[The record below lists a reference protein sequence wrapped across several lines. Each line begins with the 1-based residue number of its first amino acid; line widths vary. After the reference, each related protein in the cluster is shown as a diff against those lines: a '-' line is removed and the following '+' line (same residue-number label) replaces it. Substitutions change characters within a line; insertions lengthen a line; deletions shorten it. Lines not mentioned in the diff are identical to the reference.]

1 MTNILS
7 GLNDSQQKAVEH
19 ISGPLLILAGPGSG
33 KTRVIVHRIAYLI
46 KTCGISPY
54 RIIAVTFTNKA
65 ANEMK
70 ERLNTLVSG
79 WADELTVGT
88 FHAICARIL
97 RIDGKKI
104 NIKPDFVIY
113 GRDDQITLIKRTI
126 QEVGYDPSQYSA
138 NSITAS
144 IGMVKSQMLS
154 PEEYTE
160 QASSY
165 FEEVVS
171 KVYKRYEELLGQ
183 SNALDFDD
191 LLLKTVHLLDKHS
204 DIKKKYQNRYQHIM
218 VDEFQDTNLVQYALV
233 KLLTGKHKNICVVG
247 DPDQSIYS
255 WRSADLRNILNFEE
269 DYKEAEV
276 IQLGQSYRSTKKIL
290 KAAVGVISANNQ
302 RKPID
307 LWTDNE
313 NGENINVIETFTQHE
328 EARCVVREIERLYKN
343 GSERY
348 GGCAVMYRTNAQ
360 SRVLE
365 ETFIRYGVPYR
376 LVAGTRFYERRE
388 VKDVIAYLRLIQNPD
403 DSVSLLRVINVPP
416 RGLGQKSLQ
425 ELSNYAKDKNI
436 SLYEALKYIVS
447 DGGKKPS
454 LTQRAVNSLTTF
466 KENLDYF
473 MEKNKKGGVV
483 ELFDDVL
490 LRSGYKEHLLDEK
503 EGQERLENIMELRS
517 VVQEYSEMPPG
528 EGLSA
533 FLEGAALVSDV
544 DGLKGEA
551 DAVTLITLHQA
562 KGLEFSSVFIVGA
575 EEGILP
581 HFRSIDDPLQMEEER
596 RLFYVGVTRA
606 KRRLYI
612 LRALRRNLMGGNTAN
627 DPSRFIGDIPKSIVC
642 GSNGSEEKPSFTKRL
657 ASLQREEES
666 CFNVPD
672 LKAGD
677 RVKHAQFGEGVIVG
691 LKPSKEDA
699 EVQVDFKLVGT
710 KRLMLS
716 FAKLE
721 KVE

>member
-7 GLNDSQQKAVEH
+7 SLNDSQQKAVEH
-19 ISGPLLILAGPGSG
+19 DLGPLLILAGPGSG

-46 KTCGISPY
+46 RTCGISPH
-54 RIIAVTFTNKA
+54 RIMAVTFTNKA
-65 ANEMK
+65 ANELK
-70 ERLNTLVSG
+70 ERLGTLVSG

-104 NIKPDFVIY
+104 GIKPDFVIY
-113 GRDDQITLIKRTI
+113 SRDDQVTLVKRTI

-138 NSITAS
+138 NSIMAS

-154 PEEYTE
+154 PEEYAK

-171 KVYKRYEELLGQ
+171 KVYKRYEELLTQ

-191 LLLKTVHLLDKHS
+191 LLLKTVRLLDNHS

-233 KLLTGKHKNICVVG
+233 KLFTGKHKNICVVG

-269 DYKEAEV
+269 DYKGAKV
-276 IQLGQSYRSTKKIL
+276 IHLGQSYRSTKKIL

-302 RKPID
+302 RKPIE

-313 NGENINVIETFTQHE
+313 DGENINVAETFTQHE
-328 EARCVVREIERLYKN
+328 EARYVVREIERLQKS
-343 GSERY
+343 GKERY

-365 ETFIRYGVPYR
+365 ETFLRYGVPYR

-388 VKDVIAYLRLIQNPD
+388 VKDVIAYLRIIQNPD
-403 DSVSLLRVINVPP
+403 DGVSLLRVINVPP
-416 RGLGQKSLQ
+416 RGLGQKSIQL
-425 ELSNYAKDKNI
+425 LANYAKEENI
-436 SLYEALKYIVS
+436 SLYEALKHVVS
-447 DGGKKPS
+447 NGGKKPS
-454 LTQRAVNSLTTF
+454 LTQRAVNSFTSF
-466 KENLDYF
+466 KEMVDGLI
-473 MEKNKKGGVV
+473 EKKKDAGLV
-483 ELFDDVL
+483 ELFDDIL
-490 LRSGYKEHLLDEK
+490 QKSGYKEYLLGEK
-503 EGQERLENIMELRS
+503 EGQERLENVMELRS

-528 EGLSA
+528 EGLPA

-544 DGLKGEA
+544 DGLNGET

-562 KGLEFSSVFIVGA
+562 KGLEFSTVFIVGA

-606 KRRLYI
+606 KKRLYV
-612 LRALRRNLMGGNTAN
+612 LRALSRHLMGGNTSN
-627 DPSRFIGDIPKSIVC
+627 DASRFINDIPKGVVS
-642 GSNGSEEKPSFTKRL
+642 GSNGVKEKTSFTRKIT
-657 ASLQREEES
+657 SWQEEEETS
-666 CFNVPD
+666 FNLPD
-672 LKAGD
+672 LKSGD

-691 LKPSKEDA
+691 LKPSKDDA
-699 EVQVDFKLVGT
+699 EVQVDFKLAGI